1 MFLKSVLETV
11 RDREAWR
18 TAVHGVGT
26 KSFYLMLRFVPSVRQ
41 NYTLSISGGNLRPK
55 AAVNNPGGVGRE
67 GYFLTFSPLGENSR
81 KLFSGIKKKNQQ
93 QKQKPRSQHREERR
107 ELEAQRAPAQ
117 ATARR
122 PCLRRPSQ

>member
-55 AAVNNPGGVGRE
+55 AAVNNPGGGGEGRLFSH
-67 GYFLTFSPLGENSR
+67 FLT
-81 KLFSGIKKKNQQ
+81 
-93 QKQKPRSQHREERR
+93 PR
-107 ELEAQRAPAQ
+107 
-117 ATARR
+117 
-122 PCLRRPSQ
+122 